1 MQRLSFP
8 VFVNLEKASGLAF
21 TQKAANAIKYQ
32 VQYMQEGCHVLKQL
46 EKYRKLGSDAEARVK
61 NDVKCGAI
69 FGYLKQL
76 EQLAGTREKAS
87 TVTAALSG
95 TDPVEFSKLK
105 EVELCTLEKPFNV
118 PEDVLESMRMIV
130 SDLDQQVDKG
140 LDRLSDITCG
150 LHLPDKTWTAE
161 LKKDSPI
168 ADVKK
173 CASSKLDFDVSGL
186 QGTLDS
192 LKEAT
197 TPAKLRHSFQVVQS
211 PKAFTL
217 HCVGGFLV
225 LPKTE
230 N

>member
-1 MQRLSFP
+1 MDH
-8 VFVNLEKASGLAF
+8 K
-21 TQKAANAIKYQ
+21 I
-32 VQYMQEGCHVLKQL
+32 
-46 EKYRKLGSDAEARVK
+46 GSK
-61 NDVKCGAI
+61 TFK
-69 FGYLKQL
+69 
-76 EQLAGTREKAS
+76 LAGTREKAS

-140 LDRLSDITCG
+140 VDRLSDITCG
-150 LHLPDKTWTAE
+150 LHLPDKTWTAG

-173 CASSKLDFDVSGL
+173 CASSKLHFDVSGL

-197 TPAKLRHSFQVVQS
+197 TPAKLRRSFQVVQS